1 MYAYQRLDASKRAH
15 SGLMMTLK
23 ATDDAWHPKSK
34 ALFDQLK
41 RAAISIEAN
50 LVEGY
55 ALGTRPL
62 FRKHV
67 RIAFGSAA
75 EAECLTRAAHE
86 AGYLKARVA
95 TELEMIFGGGIGH
108 SERHPAI
115 PNITYGALSRCS
127 PQIVSGNLHPHQPRL
142 DEFVGML
149 PEIVQQR
156 RQRGRQVAQIGVHH
170 GVRRQPAQRPLAAI
184 DPLQQGIDG
193 RRRSGKLV
201 RQLIQIGGDRI
212 DVASG
217 SG

>member
-1 MYAYQRLDASKRAH
+1 MYAYQRLDAWKRAH
-15 SGLMMTLK
+15 RGLMMTLK

-95 TELEMIFGGGIGH
+95 TELEMIFG
-108 SERHPAI
+108 AVLA
-115 PNITYGALSRCS
+115 TLS
-127 PQIVSGNLHPHQPRL
+127 
-142 DEFVGML
+142 GML
-149 PEIVQQR
+149 RSLTSPT
-156 RQRGRQVAQIGVHH
+156 A
-170 GVRRQPAQRPLAAI
+170 PLAAV
-184 DPLQQGIDG
+184 P
-193 RRRSGKLV
+193 RR
-201 RQLIQIGGDRI
+201 
-212 DVASG
+212 
-217 SG
+217 